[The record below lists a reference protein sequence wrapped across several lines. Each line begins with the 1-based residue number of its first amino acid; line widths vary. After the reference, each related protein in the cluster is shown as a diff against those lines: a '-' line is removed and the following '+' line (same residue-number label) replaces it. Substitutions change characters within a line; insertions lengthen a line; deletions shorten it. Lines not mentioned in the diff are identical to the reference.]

1 MAPQSECPQT
11 TMFSTFSTAGQH
23 LTSGRL
29 RALAV
34 ADMARNKVYAT
45 VPTMSEAGFAGLE
58 ATTWHGMVARAG
70 VPRAIITRLNAE
82 IARIVETDEVK
93 KAFAATGL
101 DLAVGPADEFEAY
114 IRSEYVKW
122 EKVAKVAKIVT
133 D

>member
-1 MAPQSECPQT
+1 M
-11 TMFSTFSTAGQH
+11 
-23 LTSGRL
+23 
-29 RALAV
+29 
-34 ADMARNKVYAT
+34 
-45 VPTMSEAGFAGLE
+45 
-58 ATTWHGMVARAG
+58 
-70 VPRAIITRLNAE
+70 ITRFDRTNHSDRASCCAGILDHILKALRRNREENFIIIPACHCVCEQTWVDGRKYFDRDEDKALNAE